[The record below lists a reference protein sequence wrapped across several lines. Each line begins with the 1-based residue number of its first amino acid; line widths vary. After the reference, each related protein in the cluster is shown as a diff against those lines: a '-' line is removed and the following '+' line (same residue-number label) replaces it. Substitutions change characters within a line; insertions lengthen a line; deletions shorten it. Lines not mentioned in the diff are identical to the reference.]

1 MSIADDLSAIIASGI
16 ATLQKAGATIS
27 SFAQSQLALLRQ
39 QAILIGEG
47 VAAGDFAGPKKK
59 LLDHHLAMLKILVE
73 NFKSTVVGL
82 SLAAVQ
88 QAWNAMVNAIWA
100 KLDQLAGFPLP
111 RPA

>member
-1 MSIADDLSAIIASGI
+1 MPIANDVAAVIAAGV
-16 ATLQKAGATIS
+16 AGLQKAGATIGT
-27 SFAQSQLALLRQ
+27 FAQSQLGLLRQ

-47 VAAGDFAGPKKK
+47 VVAGDFAGPKKK
-59 LLDHHLAMLKILVE
+59 LLDHHLAMLKILME
-73 NFKSTVVGL
+73 NLKATIVGL